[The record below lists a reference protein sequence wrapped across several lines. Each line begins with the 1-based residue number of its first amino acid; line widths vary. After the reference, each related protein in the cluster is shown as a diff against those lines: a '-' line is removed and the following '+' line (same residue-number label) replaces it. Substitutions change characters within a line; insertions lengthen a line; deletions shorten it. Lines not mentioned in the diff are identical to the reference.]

1 LIIFRKAQ
9 NIYFYFY
16 FFDTNETS
24 SLQEV
29 KYNTLAENGLE
40 MLREPEGEKKK
51 KKRSRDG
58 GEKP

>member
-1 LIIFRKAQ
+1 
-9 NIYFYFY
+9 
-16 FFDTNETS
+16 
-24 SLQEV
+24 LQEV